1 MPSFPGTMRQVCLL
15 GAAVACLALSACGAS
30 KPGPGSGH
38 LSASTSTPASL
49 PPAQGPRPTIAV
61 GRIDAIAGLSGPY
74 SAAAA
79 GPGVAAMLSTA
90 LQQSGRFVVTERFD
104 LTQVLTEQQL
114 AANHLAQGSAAPQPG
129 SIVPAQYLLLGSVT
143 ELSAGDSGSGIGL
156 GAVGGNG
163 ALGALSLTSQQGG
176 VALDLRLVNTR
187 TAEVEDAFTLHRTL
201 STTGIGVTG
210 GYRGIVLGANDF
222 WSTPLGEAMR
232 QVLDEAVAR
241 IAADAARGGW
251 NALVAEVEGR
261 SLVINAGVETGIKP
275 GDRMIVERPGK
286 KLTDPATNQVL
297 RVEMQQIGSLVLT
310 RVEAKYATATFTP
323 ASNEEPRRGDIVK
336 PAP

>member
-1 MPSFPGTMRQVCLL
+1 MPSFPGTFRQACLL
-15 GAAVACLALSACGAS
+15 GVALVCLALAGCGGAQ
-30 KPGPGSGH
+30 SG
-38 LSASTSTPASL
+38 AGGAPPAAGAGAPAPL
-49 PPAQGPRPTIAV
+49 PPMQGPRPTLAI

-114 AANHLAQGSAAPQPG
+114 AANRLARGSAAPQPG

-143 ELSAGDSGSGIGL
+143 ELSAGDSGTGIGL

-163 ALGALSLTSQQGG
+163 ALGGLSLSGQEGA
-176 VALDLRLVNTR
+176 VALDLRLVSTR
-187 TAEVEDAFTLHRTL
+187 TAAVEDAFTVRQRLTA
-201 STTGIGVTG
+201 TGIGVTG
-210 GYRGIVLGANDF
+210 GYRGVVLGANEF
-222 WSTPLGEAMR
+222 WSTPLGQAMR

-251 NALVAEVEGR
+251 NALVAEVDGH
-261 SLVINAGVETGIKP
+261 SLFINAGADTGIKP

-286 KLTDPATNQVL
+286 TLTDPATNQVL
-297 RVEMQQIGSLVLT
+297 SVEMQRVGSLVLT
-310 RVEAKYATATFTP
+310 RVEAKYAVATFTP
-323 ASNEEPRRGDIVK
+323 ASNEEARRGDIVR
-336 PAP
+336 PVP